1 MCWFPFLLCRPVQLI
16 SAMRNP
22 TLSTILNI
30 PLFLIF
36 LLLLPFA
43 SPAPRISLTSH
54 SFLSVEDDSD
64 ILTSQNKSFACGFYQ
79 VGTNA
84 FIFSIWFS
92 NMKNRTVV
100 WTANRDHPVNGH
112 GSRVTMRKDGSVV
125 LTDYD
130 GTVIWSTDTNSDRA
144 QAQLLDNGNLVVMDL
159 DRKILWQSFDHPTD
173 TLLPNQKFNQN
184 SMLVSAAANR
194 SLSSGHYK
202 FYFQSDNVLKLIYDT
217 PEFVSIYWPDPGQV
231 AWPWNHDRS
240 TYNSSRSAGLD
251 DMGQF
256 MSTDNLAFKASDFGP
271 GIRRRLTLDYDGNL
285 RLYSLNESTEMWSI
299 SWVALSSICSVHSL
313 CGRNGICVYKPTP
326 QCTCPPGFEVNDPS
340 DWSKGCKRKY
350 SINCD
355 KSHDEV
361 EFFELPLTDFWG
373 SDFNYT
379 RSLSFG
385 ACRNIC
391 KADCS
396 CEAFVYKED
405 TTDCY
410 QKIEL
415 HNGKSL
421 PNTDGGT
428 FLKFPTSVDTSKLSS
443 SLQGRKLGCNVT
455 EVDIGKDIRRK
466 SIGEKNWAYFYWFI
480 SAFFVIE
487 LLFVI
492 FGWWFMFRTEKRSAP
507 MEEGYKAMSTQFR
520 RFTYK
525 ELKRATRNFQEEVG
539 RGGSG
544 AVYKGVLDDER
555 VAAVKKLED
564 VIQGEEEFHA
574 ELSLIGRIYH
584 MNLVRMWGFCSE
596 RSHRLLVS
604 EFVENGSLDKVLF
617 YGNGSASI
625 LRWSERFKIAV
636 GVAKGLAYLHHECLE
651 WVIHCDIKPENILL
665 GRDFEP
671 KIADFGLAKLLNRGG
686 SGRNLSRIQGTR
698 GYIAPEWASSLPIT
712 GKVDVYSYGVVLLE
726 LVKGV
731 RVSQWKIGRGE
742 EVEMVLSGSLGLLK
756 ENLESGHDSWIGDIV
771 DSRLDGQF
779 NSKQVLMM
787 VAIAVQCLEE
797 ERSKRPS
804 MESIVQMLL
813 LSDDKLNSR
822 AASFQ

>member
-1 MCWFPFLLCRPVQLI
+1 M
-16 SAMRNP
+16 
-22 TLSTILNI
+22 
-30 PLFLIF
+30 
-36 LLLLPFA
+36 
-43 SPAPRISLTSH
+43 
-54 SFLSVEDDSD
+54 EDDSG
-64 ILTSQNKSFACGFYQ
+64 ILISQDKSFACGFYE

-84 FIFSIWFS
+84 FTFSIWFLNS
-92 NMKNRTVV
+92 KNKTVV
-100 WTANRDHPVNGH
+100 WTANRDRPVNGH
-112 GSRVTMRKDGSVV
+112 GSRVTMRENGNLV

-130 GTVIWSTDTNSDRA
+130 DTVIWSTNISSTRD
-144 QAQLLDNGNLVVMDL
+144 QAQLLDTGNLVVKDK
-159 DRKILWQSFDHPTD
+159 DGKVLWQSFDYPTD
-173 TLLPNQKFNQN
+173 TLLPNQVFNKN
-184 SMLVSAAANR
+184 SSLVSAAADGL
-194 SLSSGHYK
+194 LSSGHYK
-202 FYFQSDNVLKLIYDT
+202 FYFDIDYVLILIYDT
-217 PEFVSIYWPDPGQV
+217 PEFDSIYWPDPDHIVWDDG
-231 AWPWNHDRS
+231 RS
-240 TYNSSRSAGLD
+240 GYNSSRSAVLD
-251 DMGQF
+251 DMGKF
-256 MSTDNLAFKASDFGP
+256 VSSDNLTIRASDLGP

-285 RLYSLNESTEMWSI
+285 RLYSWNESTEMWSI
-299 SWVALSSICSVHSL
+299 SWVALSSACLVHSL
-313 CGRNGICVYKPTP
+313 CGRNGICVYTPTP
-326 QCTCPPGFEVNDPS
+326 HCTCPPGFEVNDPS

-350 SINCD
+350 DINCH
-355 KSHDEV
+355 KSHQV
-361 EFFELPLTDFWG
+361 KFFELPHTDFWG
-373 SDFNYT
+373 SDVNCT
-379 RSLSFG
+379 PSLSFR
-385 ACRNIC
+385 ACRKIC
-391 KADCS
+391 KVDRS
-396 CEAFVYKED
+396 CEAFGYKKESGK
-405 TTDCY
+405 CY
-410 QKIEL
+410 PKTAL
-415 HNGKSL
+415 HNGRSH
-421 PNTDGGT
+421 PGVDNNIYI
-428 FLKFPTSVDTSKLSS
+428 KFPRCVDTSKLSS
-443 SLQGRKLGCNVT
+443 CLQGHELVCNLT
-455 EVDIGKDIRRK
+455 EVPHGIG
-466 SIGEKNWAYFYWFI
+466 IGGKNWAYFYWFI

-492 FGWWFMFRTEKRSAP
+492 FGWWFMFRRDKQSAP

-525 ELKRATRNFQEEVG
+525 ELKKATRNFQEEVG

-555 VAAVKKLED
+555 MAAVKKLED

-574 ELSLIGRIYH
+574 ELSLIGTIYH

-604 EFVENGSLDKVLF
+604 EFAENGSLDKVLF

-787 VAIAVQCLEE
+787 VAIAVRCLEE